1 MENENIEK
9 NRMIDEIGYLA
20 KFIDTELSVFE
31 RMKIKKTT
39 VVRIFCAMLI
49 YTATMIMF
57 TLIL

>member
-1 MENENIEK
+1 MENDNIKK
-9 NRMIDEIGYLA
+9 NIIIDEIGYLA

-39 VVRIFCAMLI
+39 MIRIFWAILI
-49 YTATMIMF
+49 YIATMIIF

>member
-1 MENENIEK
+1 MENDTVEK
-9 NRMIDEIGYLA
+9 NIMIDEIGNLA

-39 VVRIFCAMLI
+39 MVRIFWAILVYI
-49 YTATMIMF
+49 VTMIIF